1 MQFRV
6 ALGGNVFEVDKAC
19 IIRGKIDG
27 LPFDTYAIP
36 VKEPVVVDGKEIH
49 VIIGAMTMEK
59 WEIKIDLKKGELDL
73 SGLRRREF
81 IEF

>member
-1 MQFRV
+1 M
-6 ALGGNVFEVDKAC
+6 DKLKC

-27 LPFDTYAIP
+27 LPFDTYTIP
-36 VKEPVVVDGKEIH
+36 VKEPGVVDGKEIH